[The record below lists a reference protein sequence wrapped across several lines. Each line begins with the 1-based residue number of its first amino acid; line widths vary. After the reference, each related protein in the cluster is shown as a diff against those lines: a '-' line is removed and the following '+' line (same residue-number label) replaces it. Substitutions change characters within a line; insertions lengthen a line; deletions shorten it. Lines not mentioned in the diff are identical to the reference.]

1 MPCAWAKLNLEN
13 FPKSAP
19 TLVALSQAHARKG
32 DKAAALKDV
41 EQALAI
47 DPMNAAAKR
56 QLDQLKAPAGAA
68 AAPARED
75 IPQLQG
81 RRLPDGRRRPSS
93 TTTPR

>member
-1 MPCAWAKLNLEN
+1 VGEIEPGE

-68 AAPARED
+68 AAPAREH
-75 IPQLQG
+75 P
-81 RRLPDGRRRPSS
+81 S
-93 TTTPR
+93 TTKGAASRTGDGAHHH